1 VKDILLVILASVA
14 IIAGTLLFIYG
25 ASAMPYEEVSI
36 WRELSLTTGLGIL
49 GFFYILWK
57 TK

>member
-1 VKDILLVILASVA
+1 MKDIISVILATVSL
-14 IIAGTLLFIYG
+14 IAGTLLFIYG
-25 ASAMPYEEVSI
+25 ASAGPYEEVSM

-57 TK
+57 T